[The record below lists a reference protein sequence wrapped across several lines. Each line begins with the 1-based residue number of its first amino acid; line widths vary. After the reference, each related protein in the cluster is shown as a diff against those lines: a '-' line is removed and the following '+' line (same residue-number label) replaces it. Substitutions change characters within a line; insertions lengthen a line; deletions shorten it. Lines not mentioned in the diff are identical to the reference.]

1 MLTLLAYLAAIG
13 AGCAA
18 LGVAICM
25 ASATL
30 THKQERKE

>member
-13 AGCAA
+13 AGFAA

-30 THKQERKE
+30 THKEERKE

>member
-1 MLTLLAYLAAIG
+1 MLTIAAYLAAIG
-13 AGCAA
+13 AGFAA